1 MHTKIKPMKKTI
13 LFLSIILT
21 TTFLGGCFSFEDGNS
36 AEGTQSQNNDLTKT
50 YSNNQFSFTYP
61 QDWDLIERKDFTSEI
76 PAETQVVIRNNLKN
90 DSFTANINIVKNT
103 IQNEKSTLDY
113 AKEVLNRQK
122 TGLLDY
128 KETKREIIKISIG
141 GSDQETYYTE
151 FEARL
156 NSTEPITKFF
166 QTYGVKGQNGFVIMG
181 ASSTQENSST
191 INKLQKAVLSFKIG

>member
-1 MHTKIKPMKKTI
+1 MKKTI

-61 QDWDLIERKDFTSEI
+61 QEWDLIERKDFTSEI
-76 PAETQVVIRNNLKN
+76 PAETQVVVRNNLKN
-90 DSFTANINIVKNT
+90 DSFTANINIVKNN

>member
-61 QDWDLIERKDFTSEI
+61 QEWDLIERKDFTSEI
-76 PAETQVVIRNNLKN
+76 PAETQVVVRNNLKN